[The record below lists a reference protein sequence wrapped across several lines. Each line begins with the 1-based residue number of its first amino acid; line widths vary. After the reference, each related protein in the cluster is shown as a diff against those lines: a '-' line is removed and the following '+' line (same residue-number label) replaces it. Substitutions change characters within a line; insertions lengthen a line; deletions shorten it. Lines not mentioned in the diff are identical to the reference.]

1 MVFNATFN
9 NISVILCWG
18 SKEKNEHK
26 YNKSNYNGV
35 PFKMRKIFVPK
46 SHLVPSCRNVNRIKA
61 AQHHR
66 DTICIVWNRQDLALE
81 RTKLLKILAI
91 RTKLIVLLTQRFQ
104 FILCSA

>member
-9 NISVILCWG
+9 NISVTLCWG

-35 PFKMRKIFVPK
+35 PK
-46 SHLVPSCRNVNRIKA
+46 SHLVPSCRNVNRIKV

-66 DTICIVWNRQDLALE
+66 ETICIVWNRQDLTLE

-91 RTKLIVLLTQRFQ
+91 RTKLNVLLTQRFQ